1 MTPTADSLQGFR
13 NRVINGSMVID
24 QRNAGASSTIAATR
38 TYYLDRWNSV
48 ELTDGAATIQQVT
61 DAPSGFNNSL
71 KVTVTSADTSLGA
84 TQFIDVQTRI
94 EGFNIADLGWGTAS
108 AKPVTLSFWVRSS
121 LTGTFGGSF
130 TNDSDRSYP
139 FTYTISSADTWEQKS
154 VTVVGDTTGTWAT
167 NNAKGILVTF
177 GLGVGS
183 TYSGTAGAWAGSFLL
198 SATGATS
205 VIGTNGATFY
215 ITGVQLEAGSVA
227 TPFERRPFGAELAL
241 CQRYAIRYLG
251 TGSFEKLPVILFP
264 TNTTNAIG
272 VFCLPVT
279 MRASPSISQSSIAIG
294 NTGGSQAVTSVAA
307 EQQSRLSPAF
317 TFTVASGLTA
327 SAVCLLQANNSTSA
341 FVILSAEL

>member
-1 MTPTADSLQGFR
+1 
-13 NRVINGSMVID
+13 
-24 QRNAGASSTIAATR
+24 
-38 TYYLDRWNSV
+38 V
-48 ELTDGAATIQQVT
+48 ETTDGAATIQQVT

-71 KVTVTSADTSLGA
+71 KVTVTSTDTSLGA

-198 SATGATS
+198 SATGA
-205 VIGTNGATFY
+205 VNLMATNGATFY

-227 TPFERRPFGAELAL
+227 TPFERRDYGRELAM
-241 CQRYAIRYLG
+241 CQRYYEVLDLKSLMGTAGGFTVATAYFKTDKRAAPTLG
-251 TGSFEKLPVILFP
+251 TYVNSPQGALAAPTGTDFIGTRSVAFV
-264 TNTTNAIG
+264 TNTTSMN
-272 VFCLPVT
+272 F
-279 MRASPSISQSSIAIG
+279 
-294 NTGGSQAVTSVAA
+294 SV
-307 EQQSRLSPAF
+307 PA
-317 TFTVASGLTA
+317 
-327 SAVCLLQANNSTSA
+327 
-341 FVILSAEL
+341 SAEL